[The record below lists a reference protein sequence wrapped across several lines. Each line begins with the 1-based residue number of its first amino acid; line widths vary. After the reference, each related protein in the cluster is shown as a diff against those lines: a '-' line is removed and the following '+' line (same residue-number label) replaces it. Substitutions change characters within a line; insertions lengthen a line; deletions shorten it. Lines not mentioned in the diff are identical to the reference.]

1 MFAWVASVFT
11 VIASA
16 SEAIQPSGGSSGLLR
31 LTPRNDGQCS
41 LREVAATI
49 RKNPEGIMT
58 AGMIYKICPEQL
70 WREAEVAGVF
80 KGAAIDL
87 SDGYI
92 HFSTA
97 AQARETAS
105 RHFTGQAN
113 LLLIAVDGKTL
124 GAELKYEASRGG
136 DLFPHLYGELPMSRV
151 RWIMPLRLG
160 SEGNHLFPED
170 MA

>member
-1 MFAWVASVFT
+1 MFAWAASVFT
-11 VIASA
+11 LIASA
-16 SEAIQPSGGSSGLLR
+16 SEAIQPSGASSGLLR

-41 LREVAATI
+41 LREVAAII

-58 AGMIYKICPEQL
+58 AGLIYKICPEQL

-80 KGAAIDL
+80 AGAAIDL

-97 AQARETAS
+97 TQARETAA
-105 RHFTGQAN
+105 RHFAGQRE

-124 GAELKYEASRGG
+124 GAALKYEASRGG
-136 DLFPHLYGELPMSRV
+136 DLFPHLYGTLPVKQV
-151 RWIMPLRLG
+151 RWVMPLPLG
-160 SEGNHLFPED
+160 ADGAHLFPED